1 MQTLPVDPPADL
13 FRVTRID
20 LDRMAHRFEQTGL
33 SCTLTELGRYVVA
46 ERLQDGYQ
54 EGCSIPV
61 AASPGERVRIWDPRS
76 VWQAGDVVITAGL
89 ALRDGLQV
97 SRPVIG
103 EVIRILGNSATLR
116 VDGSGTPCIYGL
128 MASDRH
134 DATLDRWR
142 SATED
147 AVAALRDR
155 SDEESRIDHLL
166 WARGERI
173 WGELLDAL
181 REDARFIALR
191 GQWFLRS
198 LAVIPSRQELEVLAR
213 VLLRSSEGPWSP
225 TDLAP
230 WHSGCGASSLFGLDL
245 AMHAHPDLFTNIDP
259 GAGPRW
265 ILAGPPPGPYT
276 ARQAAYDPESYQL
289 LCEPGDLLPEE
300 VVHRLWALDLLDVIV

>member
-1 MQTLPVDPPADL
+1 MQTLPVDQPADL
-13 FRVTRID
+13 FRVTRTD

-33 SCTLTELGRYVVA
+33 SCTLTELGRYFVA
-46 ERLQDGYQ
+46 GRLRGGCQ
-54 EGCSIPV
+54 EGGSIPM
-61 AASPGERVRIWDPRS
+61 AASSEERVRIWDPGRA
-76 VWQAGDVVITAGL
+76 WHAGDVVITAVL

-103 EVIRILGNSATLR
+103 EVIRVLGNSATLR
-116 VDGSGTPCIYGL
+116 VDGSGTPCIYGM
-128 MASDRH
+128 MAPGRR

-142 SATED
+142 AATED

-155 SDEESRIDHLL
+155 SDEDSRIDHLL
-166 WARGERI
+166 WALGESI
-173 WGELLDAL
+173 WGDLLGAL
-181 REDARFIALR
+181 RQDARFIALR

-198 LAVIPSRQELEVLAR
+198 LAVTPSRQELEALAR

-225 TDLAP
+225 ADLVGWQP
-230 WHSGCGASSLFGLDL
+230 GRGASGLFGLDL
-245 AMHAHPDLFTNIDP
+245 AMHAHPDLFMNIDP

-289 LCEPGDLLPEE
+289 LCEPGDLLREE
-300 VVHRLWALDLLDVIV
+300 VVQRLWALDLLDVIV